1 MMQSIQNLSYL
12 GCLYYKLALE
22 KNSSAPI
29 DFLELLSSTFS

>member
-1 MMQSIQNLSYL
+1 MQSIQNLSYL
-12 GCLYYKLALE
+12 RCLYYKLTLE